1 MPCVACCVLLAVY
14 VNSFFATLKCRN
26 RLRHIGRPDSSAYIS
41 SASRPRISTV
51 SAPRFRGESW
61 VESQRGDDVKF
72 SAENVAKIKIKTETL
87 ALSDFSVDQKTAVSH
102 QYAP

>member
-1 MPCVACCVLLAVY
+1 MVIEYISAQLY
-14 VNSFFATLKCRN
+14 VNSFFATLNCRN

-41 SASRPRISTV
+41 SASRPRVSAV
-51 SAPRFRGESW
+51 SAPRFRRESW

-72 SAENVAKIKIKTETL
+72 SAENVGGIKIGTEIL
-87 ALSDFSVDQKTAVSH
+87 ALSDISVDQKTAVSH